1 MEEIRSIQFTAGS
14 LNEMIEKIK
23 KGLPT
28 ETVVKLSNSLDMP
41 LKAIA
46 EIAAISQSTLS
57 RRKRKGRLKADESD
71 RIVRLARLRDRA
83 VEVFEDDHQANRWLK
98 SALPSLGG
106 YSPLEYAESE
116 LGAQEV
122 MNLLGR
128 IEHGVYS

>member
-1 MEEIRSIQFTAGS
+1 MEEIRSIHFTADN

-28 ETVVKLSNSLDMP
+28 ETVVRLSNSLDMP

-46 EIAAISQSTLS
+46 DIAAISQSTLS

-83 VEVFEDDHQANRWLK
+83 VEVFEDDGQANRWLK
-98 SALPSLGG
+98 TALPSLAGH
-106 YSPLEYAESE
+106 SPLEYAESE